1 MWKPTEKII
10 IKTCLENIKITWKT
24 PRGIIKR
31 LINRSQVQTYET
43 KFKLADGHI
52 INDKFAIAKHFNN
65 FVTNIGPHLAEG
77 VQRVDIDSLSY
88 IGKPWKNTISVTCN
102 WNWNQ

>member
-1 MWKPTEKII
+1 MKADRKNYYQGLFRKYKDNMKNSW
-10 IKTCLENIKITWKT
+10 
-24 PRGIIKR
+24 GIIKR
-31 LINRSQVQTYET
+31 LINRNQVQSYET

-65 FVTNIGPHLAEG
+65 FVTNIGPNLSEG

-88 IGKPWKNTISVTCN
+88 TGKR
-102 WNWNQ
+102 